1 VNARSSHGPSL
12 NQKFLTDVDW
22 ANIQSIQDRFTG
34 AVKLN
39 QIAGISSYPSIQ
51 SIESTSE
58 LFRVPIYISAMRL
71 ITFIKQ
77 INEFHRLNEQEQI
90 HLVKL
95 NLLQTCFFHSIFIYD
110 PRTDCYHEQDTTDP
124 LFSGKDWIE
133 TLNKEFHSE
142 MKNLRNEL
150 LDIFQMDNIIIKLF
164 YVILL
169 FSQQMSLNQTKQYS
183 LPDIQPFNIFKAQ
196 NVFTDLVYQYCLEQ
210 YGSSKAPILFTRYI
224 MKIMKLQQLVDEI
237 KYTIHNYVD
246 VTQLAPLTRS
256 ILL

>member
-1 VNARSSHGPSL
+1 
-12 NQKFLTDVDW
+12 
-22 ANIQSIQDRFTG
+22 
-34 AVKLN
+34 
-39 QIAGISSYPSIQ
+39 
-51 SIESTSE
+51 
-58 LFRVPIYISAMRL
+58 MRL

-77 INEFHRLNEQEQI
+77 INEFHQLNEQEQI

-110 PRTDCYHEQDTTDP
+110 PRTDCYHEQDTNDP
-124 LFSGKDWIE
+124 LFSGKDWIQ

-142 MKNLRNEL
+142 MKKLRNEI

-169 FSQQMSLNQTKQYS
+169 FSQQMSLSQTKQYS
-183 LPDIQPFNIFKAQ
+183 LPDIQPFNIFTAQ
-196 NVFTDLVYQYCLEQ
+196 NVFTDLVYRYCLEQ
-210 YGSSKAPILFTRYI
+210 YGPFEAPLLFTRYI

-246 VTQLAPLTRS
+246 ITELSPLTQS
-256 ILL
+256 IIV